1 MLCNKLPI
9 SEASSLRSKLKSK
22 LVVHLI
28 LFMDYLM
35 ISKIKL
41 LLNKE
46 NMQTCLKETKPLVLL
61 NKNSEL
67 VKFLKV
73 KPLSVPLKSTKPLVH
88 TL

>member
-1 MLCNKLPI
+1 
-9 SEASSLRSKLKSK
+9 
-22 LVVHLI
+22 LI

-46 NMQTCLKETKPLVLL
+46 NTQTCLPETKPPVLL

-73 KPLSVPLKSTKPLVH
+73 KPLSVPLKSTKQLVH

>member
-1 MLCNKLPI
+1 
-9 SEASSLRSKLKSK
+9 
-22 LVVHLI
+22 LI

-46 NMQTCLKETKPLVLL
+46 NMLTCLPETKPPVLL
-61 NKNSEL
+61 NKHSEL
-67 VKFLKV
+67 VKLLKV